1 MPALFNMRFPGTETS
16 KLYPRGDDPRRI
28 SERVRKL
35 SKPLLGSQFR
45 AEVAAFIADGDP
57 PFWARR
63 MSTQLEIPENK
74 VSGELSR
81 FAAQDLLTELTGD
94 PWDRRTL
101 YEPAAGSSAYWDA
114 AKSLVRRAADAEALE
129 QGVSAEATLSAYL
142 SAVHGRVPGRKP

>member
-1 MPALFNMRFPGTETS
+1 VES
-16 KLYPRGDDPRRI
+16 SIEPRRI

-45 AEVAAFIADGDP
+45 AEVAAFVADGES

-63 MSTQLEIPENK
+63 MATQLGIPENK

-81 FAAQDLLTELTGD
+81 FAAQNLLTELSGD

-101 YEPAAGSSAYWDA
+101 YAPTAGSDAYWAA
-114 AKSLVRRAADAEALE
+114 AKALVRQAAADVALE
-129 QGVSAEATLSAYL
+129 QGVSTNDALSVYL
-142 SAVHGRVPGRKP
+142 RAVHSRSLGTTR